1 MSSYP
6 SIDFARLTLQDA
18 LDYAILIEEEARQR
32 YVDFSDLVGKRY
44 EGDAVTFFDSM
55 VVNEEKHRE
64 NLTVRRQL
72 LFGNAPSHVDA
83 DAIVDV
89 EAPATTEARNYMS
102 TRQALEVAL
111 EAEAK
116 AWAFYN
122 QALEVVVDSDVQA
135 LFLEL
140 RAEEL
145 EHQRLVAGLLAR
157 LPSDDSP
164 DRAADEVDTPNL

>member
-1 MSSYP
+1 MSYP
-6 SIDFARLTLQDA
+6 QIDFAKLTLQDA
-18 LDYAILIEEEARQR
+18 LDYAILIEEEARER
-32 YVDFSDLVGKRY
+32 YAEFSDLVGKRY
-44 EGDAVTFFDSM
+44 EGDAATFFDAM

-64 NLTVRRQL
+64 NLASRRQL
-72 LFGNAPSHVDA
+72 LFGNAPARISA

-89 EAPATTEARNYMS
+89 EAPATSEARNYMS

-111 EAEAK
+111 TAEAK
-116 AWAFYN
+116 AYAFYN
-122 QALEVVVDSDVQA
+122 EALAYVVDSDVQA

-145 EHQRLVAGLLAR
+145 EHQRLVAALLTRMPADG
-157 LPSDDSP
+157 SA